1 MVEVSGRKVKAFMK
15 PLLSEDHDGATL
27 QNLGRASLQ
36 IIHDIKNQLNG
47 LKLYATYLRKR
58 LEKSEQDSE
67 LQETVAKLIG
77 GLDRAAN
84 DLNVLVHYG
93 RPLSLNKQQG
103 VDIQKLMRGVSTNWP
118 ETASGDGECPL
129 VVDSNAAALIGE
141 FDATA
146 LTDAFKAISV
156 GAWKTCTRDNPE
168 TLKVSL
174 KRDVVKATPVALIE
188 WGPVNFTNGDP
199 FRSFNGSEAIR
210 MSLAA
215 KIIEAHGGSAE
226 HENRL
231 LRVQLPLTDS

>member
-1 MVEVSGRKVKAFMK
+1 MK
-15 PLLSEDHDGATL
+15 PLLSEDRDGVTL

-58 LEKSEQDSE
+58 MEKSDEASE
-67 LQETVAKLIG
+67 LQETVAKLIA

-84 DLNVLVHYG
+84 DMNVLVQYG
-93 RPLSLNKQQG
+93 RPLLLNKQSG
-103 VDIQKLMRGVSTNWP
+103 VDIQKLMRGVSTNWL
-118 ETASGDGECPL
+118 ETAPGGSSCSL
-129 VVDSNAAALIGE
+129 VVDSDPLALVGD

-146 LTDAFKAISV
+146 LTDAFKAISI
-156 GAWKTCTRDNPE
+156 GALKTCSRDNSE
-168 TLKVSL
+168 ALKVSL
-174 KRDVVKATPVALIE
+174 KREMLATKPTAVIE

-215 KIIEAHGGSAE
+215 KIVEAHGGSAE
-226 HENRL
+226 HQDEL
-231 LRVQLPLTDS
+231 LRVRLPLS